1 MSPAGQCEI
10 GALYCNSNLVQE
22 GGVYLHLPIQGSVI
36 REMIEWLIEWEWWI
50 WAQGV
55 HKAVAVVYSYSEHSV
70 DSLANINN
78 SCTIV
83 ENSEHQMYNFFLVS
97 L

>member
-1 MSPAGQCEI
+1 MMNMGTGCS
-10 GALYCNSNLVQE
+10 
-22 GGVYLHLPIQGSVI
+22 QG
-36 REMIEWLIEWEWWI
+36 
-50 WAQGV
+50 
-55 HKAVAVVYSYSEHSV
+55 VAVVYSYSEHSV